1 MNRCQANA
9 TSKVTAETIRMH
21 TQFPG
26 DGGVVLGRVSVEHKF
41 DPIADRVIAGL
52 A

>member
-1 MNRCQANA
+1 MA
-9 TSKVTAETIRMH
+9 AETIRMH
-21 TQFPG
+21 TQSPG
-26 DGGVVLGRVSVEHKF
+26 DGGVLGVVSVENKF